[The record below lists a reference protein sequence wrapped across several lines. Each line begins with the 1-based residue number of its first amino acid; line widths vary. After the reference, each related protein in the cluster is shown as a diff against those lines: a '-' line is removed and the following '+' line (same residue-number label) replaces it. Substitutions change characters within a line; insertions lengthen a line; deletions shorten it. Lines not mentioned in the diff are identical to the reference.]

1 MVTARPHLATG
12 NRLPRLLG
20 GELCLDFLNTV
31 DPRHAEDR
39 TDYLTDYH
47 ALVRWSGHAG
57 AIPPVIVGTLLQ
69 SAAEHPER
77 AEDEVCAAARLREH
91 LYRGIRALLDAA
103 TMPAPSLEVLN
114 VAVATAHSA
123 RQLVPAAR
131 SSVAWRWRDPGR
143 LDLPL
148 LAVALS
154 AADLLTRGDL
164 ARVRECP
171 GSDGCGWLFLDTSKS
186 GTRRWCSMQ
195 VCGNR
200 AKVRRHR
207 TPPTP

>member
-1 MVTARPHLATG
+1 MVTNRPRLAAG
-12 NRLPRLLG
+12 PQLPRLLG

-39 TDYLTDYH
+39 ADYLTDYP
-47 ALVRWSGHAG
+47 ALIRWAGHAG
-57 AIPPVIVGTLLQ
+57 AIPSDIAGTLLR
-69 SAAEHPER
+69 SAAEHPGR
-77 AEDEVCAAARLREH
+77 AEEVVRVAAGLREQ
-91 LYRGIRALLDAA
+91 LYRGIRALLNAPA
-103 TMPAPSLEVLN
+103 MPGPSLEVLN
-114 VAVATAHSA
+114 DAIATAHSA
-123 RQLVPAAR
+123 RELVPAAGP
-131 SSVAWRWRDPGR
+131 SMAWRWREPGR

-164 ARVRECP
+164 ARVHECP

-200 AKVRRHR
+200 AKVRQHR
-207 TPPTP
+207 MPAAP

>member
-1 MVTARPHLATG
+1 VAHLAVG

-39 TDYLTDYH
+39 IDYLTDYH
-47 ALVRWSGHAG
+47 ALARWAGHAN
-57 AIPPVIVGTLLQ
+57 AIPPVTVDALLR
-69 SAAEHPER
+69 SATEQPER
-77 AEDEVCAAARLREH
+77 AAEVLRAAGELREQ
-91 LYRGIRALLDAA
+91 LYRGIRALLDAKA
-103 TMPAPSLEVLN
+103 MPAPSLEVLN
-114 VAVATAHSA
+114 DAVATAHNA
-123 RQLVPAAR
+123 RQLVLAAK
-131 SSVAWRWRDPGR
+131 SSLAWCWRDLER

-171 GSDGCGWLFLDTSKS
+171 GIDGCGWLFLDTSKS

-207 TPPTP
+207 MP